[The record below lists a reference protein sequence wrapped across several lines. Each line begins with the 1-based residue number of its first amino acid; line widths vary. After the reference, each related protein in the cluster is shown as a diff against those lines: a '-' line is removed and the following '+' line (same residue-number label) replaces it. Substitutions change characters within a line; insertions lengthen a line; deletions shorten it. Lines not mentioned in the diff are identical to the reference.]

1 LPAIKILISHLST
14 AQISA
19 NIKHASKVSAFKRST
34 LLDKHLGGAGSLICM
49 QQLGGSSSHSDS
61 VIVTLRESQHPDA
74 LKVSPHPLI
83 ACTCA
88 GGNPV
93 MFCAGGNPVKHLT
106 SLHSQ
111 AEALTMTPRKT
122 TKYFHLPSL
131 DLSKTRNTG
140 SVSNISGSPSVHVP
154 SVAHLKAAETTDQRG
169 GLDGKRGLGG
179 GSGAQTARDMRKTA
193 VTQPE
198 DSIVQLLKRRIISV
212 AQSDITGT
220 GRGNGMSGSQTAR

>member
-1 LPAIKILISHLST
+1 
-14 AQISA
+14 
-19 NIKHASKVSAFKRST
+19 
-34 LLDKHLGGAGSLICM
+34 M

-74 LKVSPHPLI
+74 LKVSPHQLI
-83 ACTCA
+83 AGTCA

-93 MFCAGGNPVKHLT
+93 MFSKHLT
-106 SLHSQ
+106 SLQSQ
-111 AEALTMTPRKT
+111 AEALTITPRKT

-140 SVSNISGSPSVHVP
+140 SVINNSGSPSVHVP

-193 VTQPE
+193 VAQPE

>member
-1 LPAIKILISHLST
+1 
-14 AQISA
+14 
-19 NIKHASKVSAFKRST
+19 
-34 LLDKHLGGAGSLICM
+34 
-49 QQLGGSSSHSDS
+49 
-61 VIVTLRESQHPDA
+61 
-74 LKVSPHPLI
+74 
-83 ACTCA
+83 
-88 GGNPV
+88 
-93 MFCAGGNPVKHLT
+93 MFSKHLT

-131 DLSKTRNTG
+131 DLSKIRNTG
-140 SVSNISGSPSVHVP
+140 SVIYNSGSPSVHVP

-169 GLDGKRGLGG
+169 G

-193 VTQPE
+193 VAQPE